1 MSKIP
6 EIKEYGMV
14 NSSTIFIDEYQTLVG
29 YKLVT
34 FYNNMT
40 VLYCLAKDFNSLVWH
55 SDLKAKNISR
65 TQWQSPN
72 SETFLAQIFS
82 Y

>member
-29 YKLVT
+29 YKIVT

-40 VLYCLAKDFNSLVWH
+40 VLYCLALCS
-55 SDLKAKNISR
+55 
-65 TQWQSPN
+65 
-72 SETFLAQIFS
+72 
-82 Y
+82 